1 MEVPLLV
8 NDFLRRAVKLYPEKE
23 AVVDRD
29 HRFTYREFGDRVN
42 RLANGLAAMGVA
54 KGDRVAILSPN
65 SHQFLE
71 TLYATAAIGA
81 GAVPINFRLIAAD
94 FEYILQHSG
103 SKVAIVDSDHTDV
116 VDGLRGILPQLE
128 RCVVAPYD
136 PNASPGSGQDGKDVV
151 PAGWDDY
158 EALLADQPTSPPP
171 DPGLGEN
178 DLLSINYTSGTTA
191 RPKGV
196 MITHRNAYI
205 NAYNA
210 IIHWR
215 ITQDDRELWTLPM
228 FHANG
233 WGGPYA
239 ITAMGATHVV
249 LRKVDGNA
257 IYQLLQDEGITF
269 ACMAPAVLATILEFL
284 DKASYDIRTKPR
296 FVIAGAPPPQTFI
309 QRLEE
314 DLGWEFIQIYGL
326 TETSPILTVSE
337 IKTHLGLQ
345 GDTYYRTKARAGQEV
360 VGTDVRVFDADGA
373 EVPWDDESIGE
384 IAARSNV
391 VLAGYWEQPE
401 ETAKAIRD
409 GWFFTGDMATVNKDG
424 YVNIVDRAKDVI
436 ISGGENISSIEIEDV
451 LYKHPAVLEAAVI
464 GIPSER
470 WGETPLAVVV
480 PRQGTSPT
488 VDEIIA
494 HCRDNM
500 AHFKAPTRIEF
511 VHALPRTA
519 TGKLKKFELRE
530 DFWHGQTRRVN

>member
-8 NDFLRRAVKLYPEKE
+8 NDFLRRAIKLYPDKE

-29 HRFTYREFGDRVN
+29 ERFTYRDFGDRVN
-42 RLANGLAAMGVA
+42 RLANALTTMGVA

-103 SKVAIVDSDHTDV
+103 SKVAIVDSDHTAVIDE
-116 VDGLRGILPQLE
+116 LRDSLPQLG
-128 RCVVAPYD
+128 RFVVARFD
-136 PNASPGSGQDGKDVV
+136 TNAA

-158 EALLADQPTSPPP
+158 EALLAAQPATPPP

-215 ITQDDRELWTLPM
+215 ITQDDREMWTLPM

-249 LRKVDGNA
+249 LRRVEGEA
-257 IYQLLQDEGITF
+257 IYRMLQDESVTF
-269 ACMAPAVLATILEFL
+269 ACMAPAVLATILEFPG
-284 DKASYDIRTKPR
+284 KANYDIRTKPR
-296 FVIAGAPPPQTFI
+296 FVIAGAPPPQTFV

-314 DLGWEFIQIYGL
+314 ELGWEFIQIYGL

-337 IKTHLGLQ
+337 MKTHLGLQ
-345 GDTYYRTKARAGQEV
+345 GDAYYRTKARAGQEV
-360 VGTDVRVFDADGA
+360 VGTDVRVFDSGGN
-373 EVPWDDESIGE
+373 EVPWDDETVGE

-391 VLAGYWEQPE
+391 VLAGYWQQPD
-401 ETAKAIRD
+401 ETAKVIRD

-464 GIPSER
+464 GVPSEK
-470 WGETPLAVVV
+470 WGETPIAVIV
-480 PRQGTSPT
+480 PREGGSPSS
-488 VDEIIA
+488 DEIIA

-500 AHFKAPTRIEF
+500 AHFKAPTRVEF
-511 VHALPRTA
+511 VQALPRTA
-519 TGKLKKFELRE
+519 TGKLKKFELR
-530 DFWHGQTRRVN
+530 DQFWHGQTRHVN